1 MIPYEVEYVRASSVQ
16 DALSLLSGDAD
27 AKILAGGHSLVPM
40 MKLRLA
46 RPSFLVD
53 ISRLAELRG
62 IEVHPDPERISIGSA
77 TTHAE
82 LAADSQLKTLAPLFA
97 LVGHVIADPAVR
109 NRGTIGGS
117 LVNADPSSDWPA
129 AVLALEAVME
139 VVGANGSRR
148 VPARDFFVGFMA
160 SAVRQDEILTRIHI
174 PLPAAVRVGYRKFRH
189 PSSGYAVAAA
199 AVALRF
205 NGEKCLGGTIGI
217 TGVADMPFRAYAAE
231 ALLAEGF
238 AGGVDEM
245 ARIAAAAFDG
255 VAPLEDSFADAG
267 YRLQLGRV
275 MLKRALADAC
285 AGNQAGT
292 TCSET

>member
-1 MIPYEVEYVRASSVQ
+1 MIPYEVDYVRASSVQ

-46 RPSFLVD
+46 KPSFLVD
-53 ISRLAELRG
+53 IGGLPELRG
-62 IEVHPDPERISIGSA
+62 IEVHADHISIGSA

-82 LAADSQLKTLAPLFA
+82 LAVNSQLKALAPLFA

-117 LVNADPSSDWPA
+117 LVNADPSADWPA

-139 VVGANGSRR
+139 VAGATGTRR
-148 VPARDFFVGFMA
+148 VPAREFFVGFMA
-160 SAVRQDEILTRIHI
+160 TAVQPDEILTRIHI
-174 PLPAAVRVGYRKFRH
+174 PLPAALRVGYRKFRH

-205 NGEKCLGGTIGI
+205 TGDKCTGGTIGI
-217 TGVADMPFRAYAAE
+217 TGVADTPFRADAAE
-231 ALLAEGF
+231 TLLGEGLE
-238 AGGVDEM
+238 GGQDGID
-245 ARIAAAAFDG
+245 RIAATAFDG
-255 VAPLEDSFADAG
+255 VAPLEDSFADAA

-275 MLKRALADAC
+275 MLKRALADAMD
-285 AGNQAGT
+285 AVAELHREDRT
-292 TCSET
+292 

>member
-53 ISRLAELRG
+53 IGRLAELRG
-62 IEVHPDPERISIGSA
+62 IEVHPDRVSIGSA

-82 LAADSQLKTLAPLFA
+82 LAVDSRLKTLAPLFA
-97 LVGHVIADPAVR
+97 LVGQVIADPAVR

-117 LVNADPSSDWPA
+117 LVNADPASDWPA
-129 AVLALEAVME
+129 AVLALDAIME
-139 VVGANGSRR
+139 VAGANGSRR
-148 VPARDFFVGFMA
+148 VPVRDFFVGFMA

-199 AVALRF
+199 AVTLRF
-205 NGEKCLGGTIGI
+205 DGDKCLGGTIGI